1 MSSCIP
7 ISTKFNLEVLNKF
20 QLDFFFFFWF
30 KQDHDI
36 KKQLVYYKK
45 AWLYQKSAN
54 FSHKEWVMGHSK
66 KKTQLFLQLQF

>member
-1 MSSCIP
+1 MLSCIP

-30 KQDHDI
+30 KQDHGI

-45 AWLYQKSAN
+45 A
-54 FSHKEWVMGHSK
+54 
-66 KKTQLFLQLQF
+66 